1 MRGIPP
7 RGMIAR
13 RHPRDAPMPRTP
25 ASRTRSSPAPQGDCC
40 HGAAAAAPA
49 AVRKALAV
57 DGSLKASN
65 LRQLRRIEGQ
75 IRGIAAMIEGDRY
88 CADVI
93 TQVAAARE
101 SLRTVARN
109 LLKNHLRHCAARA
122 MSRTGANRDAMID
135 ELLALT
141 DRMDR

>member
-1 MRGIPP
+1 M
-7 RGMIAR
+7 AR
-13 RHPRDAPMPRTP
+13 TPAPRTP
-25 ASRTRSSPAPQGDCC
+25 TPLARRGDCC
-40 HGAAAAAPA
+40 SDETAPA
-49 AVRKALAV
+49 PSAPVRKAVAV
-57 DGSLKASN
+57 DGSIKASN

>member
-1 MRGIPP
+1 M
-7 RGMIAR
+7 AR
-13 RHPRDAPMPRTP
+13 ISP
-25 ASRTRSSPAPQGDCC
+25 SRTRTPLARRGDCC
-40 HGAAAAAPA
+40 HHEEAAAAVA
-49 AVRKALAV
+49 ARKALAV
-57 DGSLKASN
+57 DGSIKAAN

-75 IRGIAAMIEGDRY
+75 VRGIAAMIEGDRY

-109 LLKNHLRHCAARA
+109 LLKNHLRHCAAQA
-122 MSRTGANRDAMID
+122 MSRTGANRNAMID
-135 ELLALT
+135 ELLAMT

>member
-1 MRGIPP
+1 
-7 RGMIAR
+7 
-13 RHPRDAPMPRTP
+13 MPRTS
-25 ASRTRSSPAPQGDCC
+25 ASLARTPLARRGDCC
-40 HGAAAAAPA
+40 HHEETAAPVA
-49 AVRKALAV
+49 ARKALAV
-57 DGSLKASN
+57 DSSIKASN

-75 IRGIAAMIEGDRY
+75 IRGIASMIVGDRY

-109 LLKNHLRHCAARA
+109 LLKNHLRHCAAQA